1 MRLLNQ
7 YLFDMKFTK
16 QQLLDSLKARLTE
29 NGKHLSI
36 SDKTIKSLSDSHY
49 DLLANE
55 ETELD
60 DLVGKI
66 LPQYVS
72 LNGNYEKDNADFIKK
87 WREEHPDKKPVPA
100 KPQEGN
106 NANEPSETEKKLLE
120 RLEALERKDAEYEA
134 ARLVSQKRSELLSKF
149 KEKGIKDTKWTEKYM
164 SKLAVTKD
172 TDIEKEAA
180 DALDFYNLAHTKAG
194 GTPGSASTEGG
205 DEKITAERWKGVNK
219 IVNSLN

>member
-1 MRLLNQ
+1 MKNQ

-16 QQLLDSLKARLTE
+16 QQLLDTLKARLTE
-29 NGKHLSI
+29 NGKRLSI

-49 DLLANE
+49 DLLVNE

-87 WREEHPDKKPVPA
+87 WKEEHPDKEPEPTE
-100 KPQEGN
+100 PQDGN
-106 NANEPSETEKKLLE
+106 NANGPSDTEKKLLE
-120 RLEALERKDAEYEA
+120 RLEALEKKDAEYEA

-172 TDIEKEAA
+172 TDIEKETA
-180 DALDFYNLAHTKAG
+180 DALDFYNLAHAKAG
-194 GTPGSASTEGG
+194 STPGNAGAGSEN
-205 DEKITAERWKGVNK
+205 DKITAERWKGVNK
-219 IVNSLN
+219 IINSLN